1 MIVDKTGGLR
11 ASVAVIDANK
21 GSIGT
26 RRREGGQRTGFDLAL
41 ILEEVVGLDNGHGE
55 ITKKVVSRV
64 FVPEKAVLF
73 AFGIRISVGSG
84 GRRGPETRGQKVEE
98 KG

>member
-1 MIVDKTGGLR
+1 MIVEKTGGLR
-11 ASVAVIDANK
+11 AAVAVIDANK
-21 GSIGT
+21 GSKRT
-26 RRREGGQRTGFDLAL
+26 RRGEGGQRTGFDLAL
-41 ILEEVVGLDNGHGE
+41 ILKEVVGLDKGHGE

-73 AFGIRISVGSG
+73 GFGVRVGSG
-84 GRRGPETRGQKVEE
+84 GRGPETSGQKVDE

>member
-1 MIVDKTGGLR
+1 MIVEKTGGLR
-11 ASVAVIDANK
+11 ATVAVIDANK
-21 GSIGT
+21 GSRRT
-26 RRREGGQRTGFDLAL
+26 RSEGGQRTGFELAV

-64 FVPEKAVLF
+64 FVPEEAILF
-73 AFGIRISVGSG
+73 SFGMG
-84 GRRGPETRGQKVEE
+84 GPQTSAQKVHE